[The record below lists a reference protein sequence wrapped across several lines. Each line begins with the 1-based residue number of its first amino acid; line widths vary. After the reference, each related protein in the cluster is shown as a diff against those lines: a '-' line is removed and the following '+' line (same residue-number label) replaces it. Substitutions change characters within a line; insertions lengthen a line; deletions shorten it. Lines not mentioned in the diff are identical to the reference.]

1 MILPEK
7 IKNQK
12 VLNLI
17 SILIPCGIILNYFY
31 IINKYSIN
39 FPFLDDFHAILDFL
53 NKFILHPE
61 LHERI
66 KELFSQHNEHRILFV
81 KVIVLIQYYLLD
93 QLNFKVFIIIG
104 NSSLV
109 LTLIFLYKSFIFK
122 HKVHLLYYIPISIIL
137 FNLRYWETS
146 FWAMSSIQNL
156 WVICFALMSLFFLF
170 RDAPYSIYLSILFAC
185 IASFTSANGMI
196 TFLAGT
202 IVLIINK
209 EFLIKKKFL
218 WILSGIIVMA
228 IYFYTYKKPSYHPEI
243 IKPLLDNP
251 LGFLGYVFAF
261 LGDLFTDN
269 LKYAVCIGIGI
280 VLFIIFITINKY
292 YIENPIIYS
301 LIIFILI
308 TSVLAALTRFGFGM
322 GQALSPRYTIYSTL
336 LVICCYLSF
345 VTMMYRKINIFLLII
360 FTALAFIFNIK
371 TQTKYLPKKIAEK
384 KEFDINYALVIN
396 GKFSNF
402 NFGWYENKKDI
413 PKKII
418 NTADSLGYFKF
429 KYIEDSVLIN
439 RIPTIISKE
448 TKFWFNNIEPIKG
461 TKSILLTGWAF
472 IKKINSDSIIS
483 LICLK
488 DNQGKPIK
496 YLLCKKVLRKEV
508 TQDFKGDGTSY
519 DFTGFN
525 TILDFEYLNSG
536 RYIIYIILIEKNY
549 NYKVEINTNISVP
562 LK

>member
-12 VLNLI
+12 VLKLI
-17 SILIPCGIILNYFY
+17 SIFIPFSIILNYFY
-31 IINKYSIN
+31 IIINYSIN

-93 QLNFKVFIIIG
+93 QLNFKLFIIIG

-122 HKVHLLYYIPISIIL
+122 HKVHILSFMPVSIIL
-137 FNLRYWETS
+137 FNQRYWETS

-156 WVICFALMSLFFLF
+156 WVICLALMSLYFLF
-170 RDAPYSIYLSILFAC
+170 KASPHSIYFSILFAW
-185 IASFTSANGMI
+185 IAALTSANGMI
-196 TFLAGT
+196 TYFAGT
-202 IVLIINK
+202 LVLIIRK
-209 EFLIKKKFL
+209 EFLIKKKIL
-218 WILSGIIVMA
+218 WVLSGIIVIV
-228 IYFYTYKKPSYHPEI
+228 IYFYSYKKPSYHPEI
-243 IKPLLDNP
+243 IKPLLENP
-251 LGFLGYVFAF
+251 IGFLGYVFAF

-269 LKYAVCIGIGI
+269 LKYAVCIGICL
-280 VLFIIFITINKY
+280 VLFIIFITIKKY
-292 YIENPIIYS
+292 YKENPVIYS

-308 TSVLAALTRFGFGM
+308 TSVLAALTRFGFGI

-336 LVICCYLSF
+336 LVICCYLAF
-345 VTMMYRKINIFLLII
+345 VTMMYRKINIFLLMI

-384 KEFDINYALVIN
+384 NEFDINYALVTN

-402 NFGWYENKKDI
+402 NFGWYENKKNI
-413 PKKII
+413 PKKILK
-418 NTADSLGYFKF
+418 TSDSLGYFKY

-439 RIPTIISKE
+439 RISTIKNKE
-448 TKFWFNNIEPIKG
+448 TKFYFDKIEQIKG
-461 TKSILLTGWAF
+461 AKSILLTGWSL
-472 IKKINSDSIIS
+472 IKKTNSDNIIS

-488 DNQGKPIK
+488 DYHGKPIK
-496 YLLCKKVLRKEV
+496 FLLCTKVLRKDV
-508 TQDFKGDGTSY
+508 TEYFKGDETSY
-519 DFTGFN
+519 DFSGFN
-525 TILDFEYLNSG
+525 TILDISSLNSG
-536 RYIIYIILIEKNY
+536 KYYLYIILVDKHY
-549 NYKVEINTNISVP
+549 KYKVEINTNLSVP